1 MPVYKYYKK
10 VIEDQYF
17 RRILYLKKN
26 WILRNLL
33 TCDFEELYYRAIA
46 FKVIMTPEVRKMI
59 KMIIG
64 SVGHLISLNGQL
76 CLALASNDRI

>member
-1 MPVYKYYKK
+1 MGFYYKK
-10 VIEDQYF
+10 VIEEQYF

-33 TCDFEELYYRAIA
+33 TCDFEELYYRAIT

-64 SVGHLISLNGQL
+64 SVGHLISLNG
-76 CLALASNDRI
+76 